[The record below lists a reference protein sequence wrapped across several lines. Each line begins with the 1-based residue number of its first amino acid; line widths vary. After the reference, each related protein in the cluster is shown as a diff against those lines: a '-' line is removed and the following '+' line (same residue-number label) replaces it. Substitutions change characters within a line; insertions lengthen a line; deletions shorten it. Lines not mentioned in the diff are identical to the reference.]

1 MFKGEEFTNLEKK
14 EIMRAFLSQE
24 EVKQYIYNIIFDKTE
39 DSTLFRK
46 KALKEK
52 FKIVASDKK

>member
-1 MFKGEEFTNLEKK
+1 LEKK